1 MMAPVLPFTEW
12 VFIGLCCL
20 ATCYAAVAALVR
32 SGSRD
37 AADALETGHRQAAS
51 HPSPVSVLKPLCG
64 AEPRLF
70 ENLQTFCT
78 QTHPAFQLLFGVSS
92 ASDPAVAVVKKL
104 RDAYPHLD
112 IGIVIDSTAHGSN
125 LKVGNLINLAARAR
139 HDHLVLAD
147 SDIAVDP
154 DYLTRVTAPLF
165 DRNVGLV
172 TCLYRAR
179 SIGDFWTRMGA
190 LFIDEWF
197 VPSVHVAHAA
207 GSRRFGF
214 GATLALRR
222 DTLAASGGLEALRDS
237 LADDYW
243 LAEHVRALGLA
254 TVLSDVV
261 VTTDVVERDFAS
273 LWRRETRWLRTI
285 RSVNPLG
292 FAFLF
297 ITFTSPWLIASA
309 LLGVGID
316 ASGGNIAHSNA
327 DTLVDLST
335 SLGLSARI
343 LLHWRTARNW
353 RRFWRD
359 LPLVPLR
366 DALLSLQWLAS
377 AFGTHVSWR
386 GARIP
391 VRGSGIVTGRSLSD
405 VPDTSD
411 LSDS

>member
-1 MMAPVLPFTEW
+1 
-12 VFIGLCCL
+12 
-20 ATCYAAVAALVR
+20 
-32 SGSRD
+32 
-37 AADALETGHRQAAS
+37 
-51 HPSPVSVLKPLCG
+51 
-64 AEPRLF
+64 
-70 ENLQTFCT
+70 
-78 QTHPAFQLLFGVSS
+78 
-92 ASDPAVAVVKKL
+92 
-104 RDAYPHLD
+104 
-112 IGIVIDSTAHGSN
+112 
-125 LKVGNLINLAARAR
+125 
-139 HDHLVLAD
+139 
-147 SDIAVDP
+147 
-154 DYLTRVTAPLF
+154 
-165 DRNVGLV
+165 
-172 TCLYRAR
+172 
-179 SIGDFWTRMGA
+179 MGA